1 MGTTGTV
8 FWKEFRGF
16 VNTPLAYIFIVL
28 FLVYL
33 SWAYFVGSLAAG
45 GFTGIQ
51 LKEASLEAFFHRLP
65 LAFVIL
71 VPALA
76 MKLWPDELKLG
87 TIELLMSYPV
97 KPWQVVVGKFLAGW
111 LLIAVTLA
119 ATLITPITVQ
129 RYATQA
135 NGLDWGPVWGSYAA
149 SLLLGGA
156 FLSVGLF
163 AGALCREQVTA
174 FIVSLFICGGL
185 VLVGQTEVMLQV
197 GDFMGELFRQISFQT
212 RFESMAR
219 GVIDLRDVVF
229 FASFAGLFLTL
240 NVVVLECRKA
250 K

>member
-1 MGTTGTV
+1 MGTTTAI

-16 VNTPLAYIFIVL
+16 INAPLAYIFLTL
-28 FLVYL
+28 FLIFL
-33 SWAYFVGSLAAG
+33 GFLYFYGSLTG
-45 GFTGIQ
+45 QGFTSLQ
-51 LKEASLEAFFHRLP
+51 VKEASLEPFFMNLP
-65 LAFVIL
+65 WAFVII

-97 KPWQVVVGKFLAGW
+97 RPAQVVFGKFLAGS
-111 LLIAVTLA
+111 LLIFVALALTLVTPL
-119 ATLITPITVQ
+119 TVSS
-129 RYATQA
+129 YALHA
-135 NGLDWGPVWGSYAA
+135 GGLDWGPVWGSYAA
-149 SLLLGGA
+149 AMLLGAA

-174 FIVSLFICGGL
+174 FIVALFICGVL
-185 VLVGQTEVMLQV
+185 VLVGQQQV
-197 GDFMGELFRQISFQT
+197 LLKLGGTFADIAQLVSFQT

-219 GVIDLRDVVF
+219 GVIELRDVIYYG
-229 FASFAGLFLTL
+229 SFTGLFLGL

>member
-1 MGTTGTV
+1 MGVAGTI

-16 VNTPLAYIFIVL
+16 INTPLAYIFVVL
-28 FLVYL
+28 SLAFLGA
-33 SWAYFVGSLAAG
+33 AYFLGSITGG

-51 LKEASLEAFFHRLP
+51 LKEASLEAFFMNVP
-65 LAFVIL
+65 WAFVIL

-87 TIELLMSYPV
+87 TVELLMSYPV
-97 KPWQVVVGKFLAGW
+97 KPWQVVVGKFLSGW

-119 ATLITPITVQ
+119 ATLVTPLTVQ
-129 RYATQA
+129 KYAMA
-135 NGLDWGPVWGSYAA
+135 ENGLDWGPVWGSYAA
-149 SLLLGGA
+149 SLLLGAA
-156 FLSVGLF
+156 FLAVGLF

-185 VLVGQTEVMLQV
+185 VAVGHREVLLQV
-197 GDFMGELFRQISFQT
+197 GDFAGEVLRQVSFRT
-212 RFESMAR
+212 RFESMSR
-219 GVIDLRDVVF
+219 GVINLPDVGY
-229 FASFAGLFLTL
+229 FASFTALFLFL

>member
-16 VNTPLAYIFIVL
+16 VNTPLAYIFSVL

-33 SWAYFVGSLAAG
+33 GFTYFGGSITGG

-51 LKEASLEAFFHRLP
+51 LKEASLEAFFQVLP
-65 LAFVIL
+65 RAFVIL

-111 LLIAVTLA
+111 LLIAITLA
-119 ATLITPITVQ
+119 GTLVTPWTVAS
-129 RYATQA
+129 YAVQS

-149 SLLLGGA
+149 SLLLGAA
-156 FLSVGLF
+156 FLAVGLF

-185 VLVGQTEVMLQV
+185 VLVGDPQVQLQV
-197 GDFMGELFRQISFQT
+197 GDFTGEVFRLISFQT
-212 RFESMAR
+212 RFESVAR
-219 GVIDLRDVVF
+219 GVLDLRDVAY
-229 FASFAGLFLTL
+229 FASFSGLFLAL

-250 K
+250 R

>member
-1 MGTTGTV
+1 MGATGTI

-16 VNTPLAYIFIVL
+16 INTPLAYIFVILALICLGVMY
-28 FLVYL
+28 FWGTL
-33 SWAYFVGSLAAG
+33 SGG

-51 LKEASLEAFFHRLP
+51 MKEASLEGFFMNLP
-65 LAFVIL
+65 WAFVIL

-87 TIELLMSYPV
+87 TVELLMSYPV
-97 KPWQVVVGKFLAGW
+97 RPWQVVLGKFFAGW
-111 LLIAVTLA
+111 LLIFITLA
-119 ATLITPITVQ
+119 ATLVTPLTVQ
-129 RYATQA
+129 RYALSEG
-135 NGLDWGPVWGSYAA
+135 GLDWGPVWGSYAA
-149 SLLLGGA
+149 ALLLGAA

-174 FIVSLFICGGL
+174 FIVALFVCGGL
-185 VLVGQTEVMLQV
+185 VLVGQRDVMLQV
-197 GDFMGELFRQISFQT
+197 GDWFGEIFMLISFQT

-219 GVIDLRDVVF
+219 GVIDIRDLGY
-229 FASFAGLFLTL
+229 FASFTILFLLL

>member
-1 MGTTGTV
+1 MGATGTV
-8 FWKEFRGF
+8 FWKEYRGF
-16 VNTPLAYIFIVL
+16 INTPLAYIFVILTLVL
-28 FLVYL
+28 LGV
-33 SWAYFVGSLAAG
+33 SYFFGKTPA
-45 GFTGIQ
+45 GFTALQ
-51 LKEASLEAFFHRLP
+51 VKEASLEAFFVTLP
-65 LAFVIL
+65 FAFVIL

-97 KPWQVVVGKFLAGW
+97 RPWQVVLGKFLAGW

-129 RYATQA
+129 RYAVSS

-149 SLLLGGA
+149 GLLLGAA

-174 FIVSLFICGGL
+174 FIVALFVCGGL
-185 VLVGQTEVMLQV
+185 VFCGQKEVMLQV
-197 GDFMGELFRQISFQT
+197 GDTVGELFRLISFQT
-212 RFESMAR
+212 RFESMSR
-219 GVIDLRDVVF
+219 GVVDIKDVVY
-229 FASFAGLFLTL
+229 FASFTALFLFL

>member
-1 MGTTGTV
+1 MGAAGTI

-16 VNTPLAYIFIVL
+16 INTPLAYIFVSL
-28 FLVYL
+28 FLVFLGVNYFTGTL
-33 SWAYFVGSLAAG
+33 SAG
-45 GFTGIQ
+45 GFTGITM
-51 LKEASLEAFFHRLP
+51 KEASLEAFFLKLP
-65 LAFVIL
+65 WAFVIL

-97 KPWQVVVGKFLAGW
+97 RPWQVVVGKFLSGW
-111 LLIAVTLA
+111 LLITIIQL
-119 ATLITPITVQ
+119 ATLVTPLTVQ
-129 RYATQA
+129 RYAVA
-135 NGLDWGPVWGSYAA
+135 EGGLDWGPVWGSYAA
-149 SLLLGGA
+149 ALLLGAA

-185 VLVGQTEVMLQV
+185 VAVGQREVLLQV
-197 GDFMGELFRQISFQT
+197 GDTLGEIFRQISFQT

-219 GVIDLRDVVF
+219 GVIDIRDVVY
-229 FASFAGLFLTL
+229 FASFTGLFLVL